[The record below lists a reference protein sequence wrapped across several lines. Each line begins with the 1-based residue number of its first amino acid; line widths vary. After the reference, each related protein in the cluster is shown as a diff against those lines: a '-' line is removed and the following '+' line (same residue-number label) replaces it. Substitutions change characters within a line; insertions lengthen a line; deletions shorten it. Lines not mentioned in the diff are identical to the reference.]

1 MALSNS
7 GDMKASASTRQDAQ
21 AVPRTASFGTFW
33 AGLGALLFTV
43 ELYFLIK
50 WAAGPNWKPVD
61 PGPDVAP
68 QWMLTAALWIQIISV
83 TGFFACC
90 YWFLIRP
97 WLRERRV
104 TSDGLLF
111 IGFVTASP
119 WDMLSNYAQS
129 WFVYSSNLVN
139 YGSVMAELPGIISY
153 RAPGVN
159 EAWQPLQ
166 VPFNYG
172 MFVFIAMLGCWILRK
187 LKETWPTISL
197 GSMIAIMLLFTFG
210 ADAALENALLPFG
223 FYTLAGGWP
232 LFNAGKYYQYA
243 LHEGVFVAFTFTAI
257 IFNRYYTND
266 KGETF
271 AERGIDKL
279 SVSAGYKI
287 LLRGFVAIAVVHAS
301 FLFLFHLP
309 VGTFMAPNSFEWPQD
324 IQSRSYLTNGLC
336 GPHVDRACP
345 GPNVPISKP
354 GSPYMDYQGKM
365 VSPNSIASPGR
376 P

>member
-1 MALSNS
+1 MNS
-7 GDMKASASTRQDAQ
+7 STGGLRSAANARQDSPLAP
-21 AVPRTASFGTFW
+21 VTVTFGQFW
-33 AGLGALLFTV
+33 AGFGALIFGV
-43 ELYFLIK
+43 EAYFIVK
-50 WAAGPNWKPVD
+50 WITGPNWKPVD

-68 QWMLTAALWIQIISV
+68 AWMLSAAFWVQVISV
-83 TGFFACC
+83 VGFFLCC
-90 YWFLIRP
+90 YGLLLRP
-97 WLRERRV
+97 WQREQRV

-139 YGSVMAELPGIISY
+139 YGSVMGELPGILSY
-153 RAPGVN
+153 RAPGIN

-172 MFVFIAMLGCWILRK
+172 MFVFVTMLGCWILRK
-187 LKETWPTISL
+187 LKARWPAMGL
-197 GSMIAIMLLFTFG
+197 ASMVGVMLLFTFSC
-210 ADAALENALLPFG
+210 DAALENLLLPFG

-257 IFNRYYTND
+257 TFSRYYTND

-271 AERGIDKL
+271 GERGIDRLPISTTRKN
-279 SVSAGYKI
+279 I
-287 LLRGFVAIAVVHAS
+287 MRGLGTIAIVHGS
-301 FLFLFHLP
+301 FLFFFHLP
-309 VGTFMAPNSFEWPQD
+309 VGTFIAPNSNEWPQD

-336 GPHVDRACP
+336 GPHVNRACP

-354 GSPYMDYQGKM
+354 GSPYMDYSGKM
-365 VSPNSIASPGR
+365 VKPQ
-376 P
+376 